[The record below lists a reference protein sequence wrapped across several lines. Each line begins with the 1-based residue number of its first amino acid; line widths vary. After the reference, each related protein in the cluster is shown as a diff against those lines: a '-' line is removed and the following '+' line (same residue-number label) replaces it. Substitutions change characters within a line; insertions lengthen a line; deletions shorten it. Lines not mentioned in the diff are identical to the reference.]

1 VLYVR
6 VRESACAFDV
16 SNPQVQAIGRGGQ
29 PMTSKQEPLVSVVTP
44 VFNGE
49 RHLRECIESVL
60 AQTYSRWDH
69 TIIDNCS
76 TDRTLDIAREYAA
89 SDHRI
94 RIHRNETFV
103 RVIENFN
110 IAFRQISPESKY
122 CKPLAADDMLL
133 PECLEKMVRVAEEH
147 PSVAIVGAY
156 GLYSRAEMGVYGRGV
171 PYGQLVLPGREL
183 CRAYLLG
190 EGPPVFGAPTFTLFR
205 ADIVRSRYAFYNESN
220 FHADSEASLEFLEH
234 HDFGFV
240 QQILT
245 FTRVEDGSLTS
256 FSQSVN
262 TYLSHRLY
270 VLVKYGPRHLTAE
283 ELTREIRSQLREYY
297 RYLGWQ
303 VTKRRDRKFWSFHRG
318 KLATLGYPLSIAR
331 LAANVVYYLLALV
344 FNPKKM
350 AEGVVRRLRRRLS
363 KP

>member
-1 VLYVR
+1 
-6 VRESACAFDV
+6 
-16 SNPQVQAIGRGGQ
+16 
-29 PMTSKQEPLVSVVTP
+29 MTSKQEPLVSVVTP

-49 RHLRECIESVL
+49 RYLRECIESVL

-110 IAFRQISPESKY
+110 IALRQISPESKY

-133 PECLEKMVRVAEEH
+133 PECLEKMVRVAEEN

-205 ADIVRSRYAFYNESN
+205 SDIVRSRYAFYNESN

-270 VLVKYGPRHLTAE
+270 VLVKYGPRHLTEE

-318 KLATLGYPLSIAR
+318 KLAAAGYPLSIAR
-331 LAANVVYYLLALV
+331 LAANVVYYLLGVV